1 MGAKAARGML
11 WNTVETAGVS
21 GVGFIVSILLARL
34 LTPAEFGLVAMLQ
47 IFIAVSH
54 VLVDSGLSQALIR
67 RTDRTSAHESTAL
80 LLNIGIAGALYL
92 LFFFAAPLIAE
103 FLHTP
108 ALTGVIRLL
117 TIVIPLNALCVV
129 QTSRLISALQ
139 FRRICFI
146 NCTAALISGAVGIT
160 LALLGFGVWALVWQQ
175 IAMWGGRAM
184 LLWIVSPW
192 RGRLIFDKDAFGTMF
207 NFGWKLLV
215 SSLIDSIWDNIYPLI
230 IGRFFNARL
239 TGLYGRAQTFANY
252 GPVTLS
258 SMVSRVVYPVM
269 CRLRDERERVHNAF
283 RRLTGVISWI
293 VFPVIAWLIAS
304 AEPLFS
310 LVLTDKWLPAVPYF
324 RWLCAATSL
333 YPLHALNLG
342 TLKVAGRSDLFL
354 RLELEKRA
362 IGVIMLCA
370 TIPFGID
377 WMCIGLLVSSVLCFG
392 LNAGCSR
399 SFTGLRLPGQVRII
413 LPVIAAAALSGVAG
427 YLAAGFADSRWV
439 QLVFTTAAV
448 VALYMLITFCMG
460 WNYPREVMQVLKN
473 ISTNRVALRK

>member
-11 WNTVETAGVS
+11 WNTLETVGVS

-54 VLVDSGLSQALIR
+54 VIVDSGMSQALIR
-67 RTDRTSAHESTAL
+67 STGRTAAHESTVL
-80 LLNIGIAGALYL
+80 LMNMGIAAALYL
-92 LFFFAAPLIAE
+92 LFFCFAPLIAG

-108 ALTGVIRLL
+108 SLTGVIRLL
-117 TIVIPLNALCVV
+117 TIVIPLNSLCVV
-129 QTSRLISALQ
+129 QTSRLVSALQ
-139 FRRICFI
+139 FRRIAFI
-146 NCTAALISGAVGIT
+146 NCTAALLSGAAGIV
-160 LALLGFGVWALVWQQ
+160 LALFGFGVWALVWQQ

-184 LLWIVSPW
+184 LLWMVSPW
-192 RGRLIFDKDAFGTMF
+192 RGRLIFDKDAFASMF
-207 NFGWKLLV
+207 GFSWKLLV

-258 SMVSRVVYPVM
+258 SMVSCVAYPVM
-269 CRLRDERERVHNAF
+269 CRLRDDRKRLHSAF
-283 RRLTGVISWI
+283 RRLAGVVSWI
-293 VFPVIAWLIAS
+293 VFPAIAWLIAS
-304 AEPLFS
+304 SEPLFS

-333 YPLHALNLG
+333 YPLSALNLG

-354 RLELEKRA
+354 RLELVKRA
-362 IGVIMLCA
+362 IGVIVLCA

-377 WMCIGLLVSSVLCFG
+377 WMCIGLVVSSVLCFG

-399 SFTGLRLPGQVRII
+399 SFTGLRLSGQMRIM

-427 YLAAGFADSRWV
+427 YFAAGLAGSRWV
-439 QLVFTTAAV
+439 QLVFATAAV
-448 VALYMLITFCMG
+448 FPVYMLMTFCLG
-460 WNYPREVMQVLKN
+460 WRYPRELMQVLRRIDKN
-473 ISTNRVALRK
+473 ENG